1 MISQLRIISYNCR
14 GWRSSSPYVSDLLS
28 SCDILLIQENF
39 NVLNISDQF
48 IYTAVSGMDSS
59 NLLVGRPFGGCAIM
73 YRKSL
78 LACVKSIPTNSKCF
92 CAVRLIDSNNSTIL
106 LINVYMPTDY
116 GTFVSN
122 VEFISCLSEIEAFID
137 SQSFDSLIIGSD
149 FNFDF
154 SCVSNNSLSLSDF
167 MSSLN
172 LSAVDCLFPSI
183 PFTYMR
189 DDGSAT
195 SWVDHFLLC
204 LSRWIWLKPF

>member
-14 GWRSSSPYVSDLLS
+14 GWRGSSPYVSDLLS
-28 SCDILLIQENF
+28 SCDILLIQEHWLFRENF

-78 LACVKSIPTNSKCF
+78 LACVKSIPTNSKRF
-92 CAVRLIDSNNSTIL
+92 CAVRLIDSNNFIIL

-116 GTFVSN
+116 GTSVSN

-137 SQSFDSLIIGSD
+137 SQSFDSLIIGGD
-149 FNFDF
+149 FNVDF
-154 SCVSNNSLSLSDF
+154 SRASNNSLSLSD
-167 MSSLN
+167 
-172 LSAVDCLFPSI
+172 
-183 PFTYMR
+183 
-189 DDGSAT
+189 
-195 SWVDHFLLC
+195 LC
-204 LSRWIWLKPF
+204 LL

>member
-1 MISQLRIISYNCR
+1 
-14 GWRSSSPYVSDLLS
+14 
-28 SCDILLIQENF
+28 
-39 NVLNISDQF
+39 
-48 IYTAVSGMDSS
+48 MDSS

-78 LACVKSIPTNSKCF
+78 LACVKSIPTDSKRF

-116 GTFVSN
+116 GTSVSN
-122 VEFISCLSEIEAFID
+122 VEFISCLSETEAFID
-137 SQSFDSLIIGSD
+137 SMSFDSLIIGGD
-149 FNFDF
+149 FNVDF
-154 SCVSNNSLSLSDF
+154 SRASNNSLSLSDF

-183 PFTYMR
+183 PSIPFTYMR

-195 SWVDHFLLC
+195 SWVDHFL
-204 LSRWIWLKPF
+204 

>member
-1 MISQLRIISYNCR
+1 MISRLRIISYNCR
-14 GWRSSSPYVSDLLS
+14 GWHGSSPNVSDLLS
-28 SCDILLIQENF
+28 SCDIVLIQEHWLFRENF

-48 IYTAVSGMDSS
+48 ICTAVSGVDSS

-78 LACVKSIPTNSKCF
+78 LACVKSIPTDSKRF

-116 GTFVSN
+116 GTSVSN
-122 VEFISCLSEIEAFID
+122 VEFISCLSETEAFID
-137 SQSFDSLIIGSD
+137 SMSFDSLIIGGD
-149 FNFDF
+149 FNVDF
-154 SCVSNNSLSLSDF
+154 SRASNNSLSLSDF

-183 PFTYMR
+183 PSIPFTYMR

-195 SWVDHFLLC
+195 SWVDHFL
-204 LSRWIWLKPF
+204 